1 MTENITPRQIEA
13 AKLLEGAIRGDRND
27 KLKLQEGISTSDLP
41 VQLAPTI
48 NKIMLANY
56 AEQPKVWDAFAT
68 RLVVDDF
75 RPQQYMNLAY
85 EDDGLD
91 NEGDKFREGSLPTV
105 GEYDEYPT
113 AGWFSFSEAEF
124 SVKKAGSRIRFSWE
138 SIINDGNISL
148 LERLPLELARKA
160 AGKEDEEVTKQLV
173 TASGLN
179 TANFKAAN
187 QNVLTGNPVLSLESL
202 EAAITAANVQTYNGR
217 SITPLSRFV
226 LVVPQSLEL
235 TAKKILAIQQVR
247 TEVTSGST
255 VTSTVAGNPIA
266 ASIQIVVNPWIK
278 KIYNNSNAD
287 KFWFLLPVPSDT
299 LNPGLVLG
307 FLRGYESPE
316 LRVKA
321 NGGLYLGGGAVPAR
335 EGSFDNDDF
344 EMRIRHIATGGFLLP
359 TGTIASTGAGA

>member
-1 MTENITPRQIEA
+1 MTENITPRQVEA
-13 AKLLEGAIRGDRND
+13 AKILEGAIQGDRTA

-41 VQLAPTI
+41 VQLAPVI
-48 NKIMLANY
+48 NKIMLQNY
-56 AEQPKVWDAFAT
+56 AAQPKVWDMMAS
-68 RLVVDDF
+68 RIVVDDF
-75 RPQQYMNLAY
+75 RPVQYMNLAY
-85 EDDGLD
+85 EDEGLD
-91 NEGDKFREGSLPTV
+91 NAGDTFRPGSLPTV

-124 SVKKAGSRIRFSWE
+124 KVKKAGSRVRFSWE

-148 LERLPLELARKA
+148 LERLPIELARKA

-173 TASGLN
+173 SSSGLN
-179 TANFKAAN
+179 TANFKSAN
-187 QNVLTGNPVLSLESL
+187 QNLLSGNPALTLESL
-202 EAAITAANVQTYNGR
+202 EAAIEAANLQTYNGNNVQ
-217 SITPLSRFV
+217 PLSRFV
-226 LVVPQSLEL
+226 LVVNAGLEL

-247 TEVTSGST
+247 TETTSGGTVKST
-255 VTSTVAGNPIA
+255 VTGNPIA
-266 ASIQIVVNPWIK
+266 ASIEIVVNPWLK
-278 KIYNNSNAD
+278 KINSSSSNY
-287 KFWFLLPVPSDT
+287 WFLLPVPSDT

-307 FLRGYESPE
+307 FLRGHETPE

-359 TGTIASTGAGA
+359 AGTIASTGAGS